1 MQADGELFDTRAT
14 SATADAPMEDTTNPQ
29 MMGAMNMCV
38 RDLYSGATADAPTED
53 TTTPQL
59 MGAMNMCVNEEPLP
73 NFGEMVVRELYS
85 ESEFTD
91 EITGLPLPKDGVL
104 AARADE
110 LNDYARYDVFEE
122 VDEEMAWT
130 LTGKAPVGSRWK
142 DINKGDA
149 EHVQVRSRLI
159 ATWVARRGSH
169 YIGGGTST
177 QQVIA
182 CSSGE
187 AEYYAGLKGASEGLG
202 IGAIAKELGMSLSL
216 HLETDSSASYGTCK
230 RRGHG
235 KLKHMEIKYLWL
247 QQAVYAGRLS
257 IQKIPR
263 SENRSDLFTKAC
275 DIKDLEEHLKGL
287 NMTRTNMPTEAKG
300 MKVGVNLEA
309 MIECIQSVQT
319 YGNAGSGR
327 PTGCLCKRS
336 GNHNG
341 TG

>member
-1 MQADGELFDTRAT
+1 MARPTEASVKIMKKIARYLIAHPRLILHYAPSKYSGELRMQTDSDHGGDVQTRAST
-14 SATADAPMEDTTNPQ
+14 S
-29 MMGAMNMCV
+29 G
-38 RDLYSGATADAPTED
+38 
-53 TTTPQL
+53 
-59 MGAMNMCVNEEPLP
+59 
-73 NFGEMVVRELYS
+73 
-85 ESEFTD
+85 
-91 EITGLPLPKDGVL
+91 
-104 AARADE
+104 
-110 LNDYARYDVFEE
+110 
-122 VDEEMAWT
+122 
-130 LTGKAPVGSRWK
+130 
-142 DINKGDA
+142 
-149 EHVQVRSRLI
+149 
-159 ATWVARRGSH
+159 WVARRGNH

-247 QQAVYAGRLS
+247 QQAVYAERLS

-287 NMTRTNMPTEAKG
+287 NMTRTNKPTEAKG

-309 MIECIQSVQT
+309 MSASSRFRLMAMLAV
-319 YGNAGSGR
+319 AGQQLADASAVETTAEQGKSE
-327 PTGCLCKRS
+327 G
-336 GNHNG
+336 G
-341 TG
+341 